1 MKELVNAQVNDALA
15 KRKEQVKYK
24 KELQS
29 DGSGQGSNKN
39 ATNQV
44 ATTFYEKKIED
55 FENKFAEKEREMQD
69 LRQKVGVMEA
79 KDTQRLSEL
88 SQAQNEAQEKYKK
101 ILELNDEIDKL
112 RKQVED
118 QRNLTSKEIQEK
130 EA

>member
-1 MKELVNAQVNDALA
+1 
-15 KRKEQVKYK
+15 
-24 KELQS
+24 
-29 DGSGQGSNKN
+29 
-39 ATNQV
+39 
-44 ATTFYEKKIED
+44 
-55 FENKFAEKEREMQD
+55 MQD
-69 LRQKVGVMEA
+69 LGQQVGVMEA

-118 QRNLTSKEIQEK
+118 QRSLTSKEIQER

>member
-1 MKELVNAQVNDALA
+1 MA

-55 FENKFAEKEREMQD
+55 FEKQFAERDREVQD
-69 LRQKVGVMEA
+69 LRQELGVVKA
-79 KDTQRLSEL
+79 
-88 SQAQNEAQEKYKK
+88 
-101 ILELNDEIDKL
+101 
-112 RKQVED
+112 
-118 QRNLTSKEIQEK
+118 K

>member
-1 MKELVNAQVNDALA
+1 
-15 KRKEQVKYK
+15 
-24 KELQS
+24 
-29 DGSGQGSNKN
+29 
-39 ATNQV
+39 
-44 ATTFYEKKIED
+44 
-55 FENKFAEKEREMQD
+55 MQD
-69 LRQKVGVMEA
+69 LRQQVGVMEA

-118 QRNLTSKEIQEK
+118 QRSLTSKEIQER

>member
-1 MKELVNAQVNDALA
+1 
-15 KRKEQVKYK
+15 
-24 KELQS
+24 
-29 DGSGQGSNKN
+29 
-39 ATNQV
+39 
-44 ATTFYEKKIED
+44 
-55 FENKFAEKEREMQD
+55 MQD

-88 SQAQNEAQEKYKK
+88 SQAQNEAQEKYRK
-101 ILELNDEIDKL
+101 ILELNSEIDKL